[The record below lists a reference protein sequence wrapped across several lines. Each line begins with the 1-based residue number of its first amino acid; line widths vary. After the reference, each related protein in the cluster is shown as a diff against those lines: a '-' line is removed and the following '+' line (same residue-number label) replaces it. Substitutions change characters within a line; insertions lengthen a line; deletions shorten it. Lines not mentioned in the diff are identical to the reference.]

1 MTAAAAVAIPLGVRL
16 ALVFA
21 DGQRRETVVNWFRN
35 GWAQCDG
42 GWQVRVSAVVRVEVG
57 R

>member
-21 DGQRRETVVNWFRN
+21 DGQRRETVVNWIRD
-35 GWAQCDG
+35 GWAECKD
-42 GWQVRVSAVVRVEVG
+42 GWQVRVSAVVRVEVL
-57 R
+57 